1 LTKVVGY
8 LTLRDQGNV
17 NGSRHLHSSFVLQ
30 FQCSALPGIEPTT
43 SHAGHG
49 VLTTDEPSGTEEGGL
64 FF

>member
-1 LTKVVGY
+1 MKALA
-8 LTLRDQGNV
+8 
-17 NGSRHLHSSFVLQ
+17 HFFCSSVPMF
-30 FQCSALPGIEPTT
+30 CITSPGIEPTT